1 MAGFAVLSL
10 ASRPSDQIFP
20 KQAGNRRDPS
30 GPTRADD
37 RVRTGDLNLGKVPR
51 YQLRYVRIYRLKEAF
66 ELEGLNLAYGRANC
80 QRRGKPCRWRVQVYS
95 ADMERGAPFFWMDG
109 ILATGLVEV
118 TSDITRTH
126 NGGFWAASITFEGER
141 TFARFSTVKRNQPF
155 PEVEK
160 WVRLK
165 SIWKSSLDRI
175 QYYSYVEEIRRRV
188 SAGDVYQANACR
200 VLSTPFNGS
209 SLDSLFADLLK
220 DNYAPYATFLRLP
233 DLEIAS
239 ASPELFLRRDASK
252 VLTSPIKGTLDYT
265 TADLFG
271 VKDQSENI
279 MIVDLMR
286 NDLSRI
292 CETGS
297 VEVSDF
303 LRIEHHPGI
312 RHLVSDIR
320 GRLREDVSWDD
331 LLSALMPPGSVS
343 GAPKRSAL
351 EIIKKNE
358 PTERAI
364 YCGVVGWIEGEK
376 SLLALAI
383 RTFWARER
391 TIYFG
396 TGAGIT
402 WPSDPHSEWRE
413 TELKANRLIG
423 IAGGIDE
430 EGWQYGDGI
439 FETVLMKEG
448 KPIFLDRHLDRAER
462 SGKELSIEIPSRE
475 SIRTAIGYLARF
487 PEARLRLS
495 FGTQF
500 SLSIGAY
507 TRNPTPLKIEIV
519 DRRLEAG
526 IGAHKTFP
534 YWHNLDALRS
544 ARFEGYDEILLIN
557 DKGVIGEGAT
567 CNFLFRIG
575 GVWSTPPLSSGVLP
589 GIMREIA
596 LEKGLAIEREI
607 SYLELEDVDSMV
619 ALSSLRIATPVST
632 LGEQK
637 LEVGLESELIFEALW
652 SEAQSDS
659 VG

>member
-1 MAGFAVLSL
+1 M
-10 ASRPSDQIFP
+10 P
-20 KQAGNRRDPS
+20 
-30 GPTRADD
+30 
-37 RVRTGDLNLGKVPR
+37 
-51 YQLRYVRIYRLKEAF
+51 
-66 ELEGLNLAYGRANC
+66 LEDKG
-80 QRRGKPCRWRVQVYS
+80 YS
-95 ADMERGAPFFWMDG
+95 EVMERGAPFFWMDG

-118 TSDITRTH
+118 TSDISRTQ
-126 NGGFWAASITFEGER
+126 NGGFWAAAITFEGER
-141 TFARFSTVKRNQPF
+141 TFARFSNVKRNQPF
-155 PEVEK
+155 PEAPK

-165 SIWKSSLDRI
+165 SIWKSSLDRV
-175 QYYSYVEEIRRRV
+175 QYYNYVEEIRRRV

-200 VLSTPFNGS
+200 VLSTPFNGA
-209 SLDSLFADLLK
+209 SLDSLFVDLLK
-220 DNYAPYATFLRLP
+220 ENHAPYATFLRLP
-233 DLEIAS
+233 ELEIAS
-239 ASPELFLRRDASK
+239 ATPELFLRRDARNI
-252 VLTSPIKGTLDYT
+252 LTSPIKGTLDYT
-265 TADLFG
+265 STDLFG

-320 GRLREDVSWDD
+320 GTLRDNVSWDE
-331 LLSALMPPGSVS
+331 LLTALLPAGSVS
-343 GAPKRSAL
+343 GAPKHSAL
-351 EIIKKNE
+351 EIIKRNE
-358 PTERAI
+358 PVDRGV
-364 YCGVVGWIEGEK
+364 YCGVIGWIEGDQ
-376 SLLALAI
+376 SLLGLAI

-402 WPSDPHSEWRE
+402 WPSDPHLEWRE
-413 TELKANRLIG
+413 TELKANRLVG

-430 EGWQYGDGI
+430 EGWQYGEGI
-439 FETVLMKEG
+439 FETLLMEAG

-487 PEARLRLS
+487 PTARLRLS
-495 FGTQF
+495 FGSQF

-507 TRNPTPLKIEIV
+507 VRNPTPLKIEIV
-519 DRRLEAG
+519 DQQLVAG
-526 IGAHKTFP
+526 KGVHKSFP
-534 YWHNLDALRS
+534 YWHNLDILRS

-557 DKGVIGEGAT
+557 DKGVVGEGAT
-567 CNFLFRIG
+567 CNYLFRIRG
-575 GVWSTPPLSSGVLP
+575 AWFTPPLSSGVLP

-596 LEKGLAIEREI
+596 LEMGLAAEREI
-607 SYLELEDVDSMV
+607 THLDLDDVQSMV
-619 ALSSLRIATPVST
+619 AISSLRIATPVAT

-637 LEVGLESELIFEALW
+637 LDVGLESELIFEALW